1 MKNDKEKTSMTAE
14 NTSPAV
20 VHNEAD
26 TLAKKKKAK
35 RWTVVDTV
43 ILLMILLALGG
54 VILRG
59 VVDWR
64 KETVTPAS
72 GPYYVDFSVTEINP
86 TVLAEISP
94 FDPLYLYE
102 TGELVGYVGVY
113 DDGTMALRLLSPS
126 VMTANGGVA
135 AEGCMVC
142 LEGVYQNG
150 SLLVTGMDTYLTS
163 GSRLTLRTDR
173 AVILVEITAIRE
185 GA

>member
-1 MKNDKEKTSMTAE
+1 MKSDKEKMSVTAE
-14 NTSPAV
+14 STSSAV
-20 VHNEAD
+20 AHHEAD
-26 TLAKKKKAK
+26 ALTKKKTK
-35 RWTVVDTV
+35 RWTAVDTV
-43 ILLMILLALGG
+43 IVFMILLALGG
-54 VILRG
+54 VVLRG

-64 KETVTPAS
+64 QGAETPTS
-72 GPYYVDFSVTEINP
+72 GPYYVDFSVAEIDAS
-86 TVLAEISP
+86 VLAEIRP
-94 FDPLYLYE
+94 FDPLYVYE

-126 VMTANGGVA
+126 AATANGGVA

-173 AVILVEITAIRE
+173 AVISVEIRAIRSDT
-185 GA
+185 